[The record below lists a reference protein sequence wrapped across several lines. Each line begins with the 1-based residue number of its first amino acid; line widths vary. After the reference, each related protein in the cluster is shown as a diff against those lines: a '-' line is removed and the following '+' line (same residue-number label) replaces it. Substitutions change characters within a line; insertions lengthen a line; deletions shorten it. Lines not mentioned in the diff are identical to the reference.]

1 MQQVLKSSKEAIQH
15 PKESF
20 PTVQPHPEVKLQK
33 PTTISA
39 AGVNESLEF
48 SASQV
53 GGHLQYFTSVWRQI
67 TTSHWVLQ
75 TKKGHKLEFLEPPPD
90 SSPPPIW
97 NHPDNPDLET
107 QVLELLNKG
116 AIERAPSRSGFFSPM
131 FVVSKKDG
139 GSRPYY
145 KSEEL

>member
-20 PTVQPHPEVKLQK
+20 PTVQPHPEAKLQK

-53 GGHLQYFTSVWRQI
+53 GGHLQYFTSIWRQI

-90 SSPPPIW
+90 SPP
-97 NHPDNPDLET
+97 HLESSRQSRLGDSSFGTPEQRSNREST
-107 QVLELLNKG
+107 QQVRVFQPNVCSIK
-116 AIERAPSRSGFFSPM
+116 ERWGF
-131 FVVSKKDG
+131 KTI
-139 GSRPYY
+139 
-145 KSEEL
+145 L